1 MDKPESRPRF
11 RFSLRVLFLATI
23 VVAVFCY
30 WLILPTIEARR
41 FVRAVESSDF
51 AAADYC
57 FCDPQDRFLNDYNK
71 KFWTFELQATLDPF
85 SMSEFWKRERRV
97 TFHISYGG
105 PGPLRIFFGT
115 IIATSKGLSS
125 PEVTGGMGGG
135 MAI

>member
-1 MDKPESRPRF
+1 M
-11 RFSLRVLFLATI
+11 
-23 VVAVFCY
+23 
-30 WLILPTIEARR
+30 LPTIEARR

-51 AAADYC
+51 AVADSC
-57 FCDPQDRFLNDYNK
+57 FCDPQDRFLDDYNK

-105 PGPLRIFFGT
+105 PKPLTISDGT
-115 IIATSKGLSS
+115 IIATSHGLSS
-125 PEVTGGMGGG
+125 PEITGGASWG